1 MEPTD
6 LTCPTCG
13 ATWKLIKASADR
25 IVCPYCKAQVDTGPS
40 EKPVEVA
47 APASDAQPI
56 VAPPKPV
63 EAKPTEVVA
72 PVAVSPPST
81 PTGAV
86 EPSAPPIQAPP
97 AEDHS
102 IPATIRVFDM
112 PETDDP
118 GLADDYDDQVDPR
131 YRRRGMNPVAK
142 TILVLILLIFL
153 APVALFLVLI
163 VVCAVMMAAR

>member
-1 MEPTD
+1 
-6 LTCPTCG
+6 
-13 ATWKLIKASADR
+13 
-25 IVCPYCKAQVDTGPS
+25 
-40 EKPVEVA
+40 
-47 APASDAQPI
+47 
-56 VAPPKPV
+56 
-63 EAKPTEVVA
+63 
-72 PVAVSPPST
+72 
-81 PTGAV
+81 
-86 EPSAPPIQAPP
+86 
-97 AEDHS
+97 
-102 IPATIRVFDM
+102 VFDM